1 MFFIKIILN
10 VLHLF
15 YNVRTLGVDFILKL
29 LVMMIIYVDRK
40 NTIVDIDTHDKWR
53 HLTTQL

>member
-1 MFFIKIILN
+1 MFCIY
-10 VLHLF
+10 